1 MYSIG
6 PAAEMFAL
14 PVSTLRY
21 SDKHGLFPNTE
32 RVSGIRKSGETE
44 IEALRATECL
54 KKPRTTP
61 KRASVGALF
70 NALAAQTECCDQ
82 RSSDTLHQS
91 DCALKGV
98 L

>member
-6 PAAEMFAL
+6 PAAEMFAF

-21 SDKHGLFPNTE
+21 SDKQGLFPNTE

-54 KKPRTTP
+54 KKAP
-61 KRASVGALF
+61 A
-70 NALAAQTECCDQ
+70 
-82 RSSDTLHQS
+82 DTQAGIGRGS
-91 DCALKGV
+91 FQCFGSANRV

>member
-6 PAAEMFAL
+6 PAAEMFAF

-44 IEALRATECL
+44 IEALRATECT
-54 KKPRTTP
+54 KKPRTT
-61 KRASVGALF
+61 RASAGALF

-82 RSSDTLHQS
+82 RSSDTLLQS

>member
-1 MYSIG
+1 MYTIG
-6 PAAEMFAL
+6 QVSEMFDL
-14 PVSTLRY
+14 PISTLRY
-21 SDKHGLFPNTE
+21 YDKQGLFPEMT

-44 IEALRATECL
+44 IEALRATECT
-54 KKPRTTP
+54 KKPQPTP
-61 KRASVGALF
+61 KRASAGALF